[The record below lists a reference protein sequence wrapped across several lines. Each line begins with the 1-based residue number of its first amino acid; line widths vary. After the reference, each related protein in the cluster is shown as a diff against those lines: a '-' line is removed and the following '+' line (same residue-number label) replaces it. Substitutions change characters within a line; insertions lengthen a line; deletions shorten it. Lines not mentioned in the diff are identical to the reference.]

1 MNKKYCYPSNFLAL
15 KFLQILIGSVDFFFF
30 RTFFFFEYAKQR
42 KRKYISKINKIINN
56 IYFFAHRFFDDKIK
70 LFCHISFGAK
80 ETWRKEN
87 MCDEIFLN
95 LLSQSLDRIFI
106 LLEKASVTRGIN
118 PTQTDTCNLKTVRS
132 WSKFK
137 KFHMHGFNYTLIFKL
152 FS

>member
-1 MNKKYCYPSNFLAL
+1 MFVSEMFL
-15 KFLQILIGSVDFFFF
+15 FVFI
-30 RTFFFFEYAKQR
+30 
-42 KRKYISKINKIINN
+42 
-56 IYFFAHRFFDDKIK
+56 IYFGGVDLYFYLAP
-70 LFCHISFGAK
+70 FCHISFGAK

-132 WSKFK
+132 WSKFQ

>member
-1 MNKKYCYPSNFLAL
+1 MRVNYKNKYGIAVHVNQLVTLF
-15 KFLQILIGSVDFFFF
+15 IRII
-30 RTFFFFEYAKQR
+30 
-42 KRKYISKINKIINN
+42 ISTSKVNVCNH
-56 IYFFAHRFFDDKIK
+56 YFW
-70 LFCHISFGAK
+70 FCPISFGAK
-80 ETWRKEN
+80 ETGRKEN

-137 KFHMHGFNYTLIFKL
+137 KFHMHGFKYTLIFKL

>member
-1 MNKKYCYPSNFLAL
+1 MSRVQFIAPYYF
-15 KFLQILIGSVDFFFF
+15 G
-30 RTFFFFEYAKQR
+30 
-42 KRKYISKINKIINN
+42 KIFVFV
-56 IYFFAHRFFDDKIK
+56 IYFGGVDLYFYLAPI
-70 LFCHISFGAK
+70 CHISFGAK

>member
-1 MNKKYCYPSNFLAL
+1 MFVSEMFL
-15 KFLQILIGSVDFFFF
+15 FVFV
-30 RTFFFFEYAKQR
+30 
-42 KRKYISKINKIINN
+42 
-56 IYFFAHRFFDDKIK
+56 IYFGGVDLYFYLVPI
-70 LFCHISFGAK
+70 CHISFGAK

-137 KFHMHGFNYTLIFKL
+137 KFHMHRFGNTYILCLLLKR
-152 FS
+152 